1 MFKREKIPARTNLI
15 TLRVSEEE
23 AAMLESIRKRLKLKT
38 IADVIREGLSLLSE
52 TPDQTTSPKR
62 PRKT

>member
-23 AAMLESIRKRLKLKT
+23 AAMLESIRRRLKLKS
-38 IADVIREGLSLLSE
+38 IADVIREGLSLLAE

-62 PRKT
+62 QRKT